1 MQNLRE
7 LGALPSEPQLP
18 PATGDSPQTPEI
30 VLPLQI
36 CGYAPGLSNCQCS
49 KIYFGITYG
58 GWLNLKTTQLK
69 GGIVQKRLQ
78 KYYVLH
84 KNIVLSAKISGSAPG
99 QIIIYC
105 LINNNAFVIVAAHF
119 FAVTTEGV
127 YISNQSHRNLQ
138 WALGRSAYILLRLS
152 ECLNP
157 IFYNLSSRYELRYI
171 PNPAAYF
178 NVRYCI
184 N

>member
-1 MQNLRE
+1 M
-7 LGALPSEPQLP
+7 PSEPQLP

-36 CGYAPGLSNCQCS
+36 RGYAPGLSKCQCS

-84 KNIVLSAKISGSAPG
+84 KKL
-99 QIIIYC
+99 
-105 LINNNAFVIVAAHF
+105 
-119 FAVTTEGV
+119 
-127 YISNQSHRNLQ
+127 
-138 WALGRSAYILLRLS
+138 
-152 ECLNP
+152 
-157 IFYNLSSRYELRYI
+157 
-171 PNPAAYF
+171 
-178 NVRYCI
+178 
-184 N
+184 